1 MLTGKTL
8 SVPIMD
14 VVHRDKAKDYAKEIQ
29 ASTKGY
35 TKLRL
40 KATIVSKQVEW
51 HHQRPTIRIKWEVT
65 QHHARILGKMA
76 TAGGAH
82 TAG

>member
-1 MLTGKTL
+1 MLAGKTL

-14 VVHRDKAKDYAKEIQ
+14 VVHRDRAKDYAMDIQ

-65 QHHARILGKMA
+65 SASTKLVTSLFR
-76 TAGGAH
+76 TFR
-82 TAG
+82 TWE